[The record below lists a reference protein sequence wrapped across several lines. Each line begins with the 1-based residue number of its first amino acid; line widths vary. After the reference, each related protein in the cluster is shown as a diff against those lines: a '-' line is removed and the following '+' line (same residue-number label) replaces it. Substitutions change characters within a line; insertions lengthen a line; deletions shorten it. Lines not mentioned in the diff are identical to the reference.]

1 MIVFNEIEINYHS
14 LEFLTEV
21 LDRLYSNNHVNGDN
35 YMKQELN
42 DFLVHLKDFQIK
54 QQNIV
59 GVIYD

>member
-1 MIVFNEIEINYHS
+1 MIVFNEIEINYRS

-35 YMKQELN
+35 YMKQELS

-59 GVIYD
+59 SVIYD